1 MYVDRFFLRLRLLP
15 LPAIP
20 IIPLITSWLWGFRMS
35 LEMSIPLV
43 QGSACPSHPRQY
55 STAAGRPIFAVAF
68 PPRHSHRGTAQRSAA
83 HATATM
89 YSYGNATM
97 PVPVS
102 YRFLGHMHEVGRPSN
117 GQGMETCGLG
127 AVPVGRLQDC
137 LARRRLAFTLH
148 ETR

>member
-1 MYVDRFFLRLRLLP
+1 VPIAPAPVQHGCWATHLRRG
-15 LPAIP
+15 IP
-20 IIPLITSWLWGFRMS
+20 TKAL
-35 LEMSIPLV
+35 
-43 QGSACPSHPRQY
+43 
-55 STAAGRPIFAVAF
+55 
-68 PPRHSHRGTAQRSAA
+68 PPRHSAA

-89 YSYGNATM
+89 YTYGNATM

-102 YRFLGHMHEVGRPSN
+102 YRFLGHMHEVGQPSN